1 VSLYQNIKINEENC
15 LKGKIIDI
23 GLEKTWVKKMSIITA
38 LIQDETASIQAIW
51 FNQPYLMNILKKG
64 DEVLLAGKVII
75 KNGRIIL
82 SSPVYEK
89 VSSQETTHLGRVF
102 LFIKKVKGSLHDI
115 LDMF

>member
-1 VSLYQNIKINEENC
+1 MKINTLADLLFNFPKSYKDFSSVSFIKNIKINEENC

-89 VSSQETTHLGRVF
+89 VSSQETTH
-102 LFIKKVKGSLHDI
+102 
-115 LDMF
+115 

>member
-1 VSLYQNIKINEENC
+1 
-15 LKGKIIDI
+15 
-23 GLEKTWVKKMSIITA
+23 MSIITA

-89 VSSQETTHLGRVF
+89 VSSQETTHLGRVVPVYQESKGLTSRYF
-102 LFIKKVKGSLHDI
+102 RYVLKTNLKKPKLKRYRKPCPKK
-115 LDMF
+115 